1 MRNIQRGLCIDGKE
15 VKGCESETKHV
26 FSSFPEV
33 LTFNLNWDGE
43 PLPLDIFRIMIS
55 IPLKFKSHET
65 ELFKH
70 K

>member
-1 MRNIQRGLCIDGKE
+1 MRNIQRGLCIDGIE

-55 IPLKFKSHET
+55 IPL
-65 ELFKH
+65 
-70 K
+70 